1 MQLERRIP
9 RIITGVALIGAL
21 LVLLAVT
28 LVQSLGWYRF
38 VPVLSGSMSPYIET
52 GDLAV
57 LQPVDATDLTVGDV
71 IAFEAPIGDQQ
82 LMLHRVSE
90 IVSAAP
96 ELRIRTQGD
105 ANSSDDPW
113 TASVSDD
120 ILWRATDKIPSLGQ
134 PVVFAHRVGAPTVI
148 MLGGGLILFALVMRR
163 LWVIEP
169 DDEDEHEAHPAAAEE
184 RRSHVAVGQPA
195 ESIVAM
201 MVVAAVVIAGIGL
214 ILARPARATFTAAA
228 GDEQRVTF
236 RSAATPD
243 SLSPPTALVAQI
255 ICDIQGAPTGV
266 ELRWTQP
273 DTPADFIGVERSST
287 PLIGSP
293 EPFVEL
299 AQLRAKDETFTDDFA
314 TVDPPPSNPLDVRY
328 RVRSGSKDGRFSAYS
343 NIASVEPCIPTIST
357 TTTTVPI
364 TTVTTIPPTTTIA
377 PIEVD
382 PTPTSPLS
390 LITDVIG

>member
-21 LVLLAVT
+21 LVLLAVA
-28 LVQSLGWYRF
+28 LVQTLGWYRF

-57 LQPVDATDLTVGDV
+57 LQPVDAADLTVGDV

-90 IVSAAP
+90 IVSPTP

-120 ILWRATDKIPSLGQ
+120 VLWRATDKIPSLGQ

-148 MLGGGLILFALVMRR
+148 MVGGGLILFALVMRR

-169 DDEDEHEAHPAAAEE
+169 DDAQPVGVEGCRPD
-184 RRSHVAVGQPA
+184 VATGQPA
-195 ESIVAM
+195 ESLVAL
-201 MVVAAVVIAGIGL
+201 MVVAAVAIAGIGL
-214 ILARPARATFTAAA
+214 IVARPARATFTAVAA
-228 GDEQRVTF
+228 DEQRVTF
-236 RSAATPD
+236 RSTVTPD
-243 SLSPPTALVAQI
+243 ALTPPTELVAQI
-255 ICDIQGAPTGV
+255 ICDIEGAATGV
-266 ELRWTQP
+266 QLRWTKP
-273 DTPADFIGVERSST
+273 ATLADFISVERSST
-287 PLIGSP
+287 PLLGSP

-299 AQLRAKDETFTDDFA
+299 ARVGAEDETFTDDFA

-328 RVRSGSKDGRFSAYS
+328 QVRSGSRDGRFSEYS

-357 TTTTVPI
+357 TTTTAPI
-364 TTVTTIPPTTTIA
+364 T
-377 PIEVD
+377 E
-382 PTPTSPLS
+382 
-390 LITDVIG
+390 LIG